1 MPSFI
6 KMIGRTIDRSR
17 PDAEQAL
24 AWTRKITQPQLR
36 QELSDLISAQRDDE
50 EALPLETVF
59 PEGAKPDF
67 KNQSL
72 DHLLERLELLSSMTV
87 SKAIRR

>member
-1 MPSFI
+1 
-6 KMIGRTIDRSR
+6 MIDRKIDRSR

-24 AWTRKITQPQLR
+24 AWNRKITQPQLR
-36 QELSDLISAQRDDE
+36 QELTDRISAQRDDE

-59 PEGAKPDF
+59 PEGAIPDF

-72 DHLLERLELLSSMTV
+72 DHLLERLELLSSMAV